1 MKCYLKHPH
10 SESSVFKCVRL
21 NAEPF
26 CQGNQ
31 DKKHTGIDLYY
42 GQKEACT
49 LDDVLS
55 KSDYAFF
62 FFLQAKEI

>member
-1 MKCYLKHPH
+1 M
-10 SESSVFKCVRL
+10 FKCVRL

-62 FFLQAKEI
+62 FFAGQKNLNL